1 MFQGY
6 TQETVDF
13 LWGIRFNNERGWFM
27 EHKQIYQTALLE
39 PTRALGGQIYD
50 GLHAMLPDEPLQL
63 KVCRIYR
70 DARRLFGRGPYK
82 DNLWLSVRTGED
94 DWTGRPTFYFEIA
107 PDYYGYGM
115 GFWSAAPALMELYR
129 RQIDRAPGEL
139 EKLVRRFNRQ
149 DVFTLTGPDY
159 ARSKG
164 EVSDLLRPWY
174 QKKSLSLQHELPL
187 DEKIF
192 SPALADE
199 IVENFHLLLPFYHYF
214 SRLCAAALQRR
225 AETDRAY
232 TPDGAGL

>member
-63 KVCRIYR
+63 KVGRIYR

-94 DWTGRPTFYFEIA
+94 DWT
-107 PDYYGYGM
+107 
-115 GFWSAAPALMELYR
+115 AAP
-129 RQIDRAPGEL
+129 
-139 EKLVRRFNRQ
+139 
-149 DVFTLTGPDY
+149 
-159 ARSKG
+159 RSI
-164 EVSDLLRPWY
+164 SR
-174 QKKSLSLQHELPL
+174 
-187 DEKIF
+187 
-192 SPALADE
+192 SPRTTMATA
-199 IVENFHLLLPFYHYF
+199 
-214 SRLCAAALQRR
+214 
-225 AETDRAY
+225 
-232 TPDGAGL
+232 